1 LPTDHI
7 GLRIA
12 YWRKRRG
19 GMTQSALA
27 GLAGVSQAYI
37 SKVESGRKGIERRA
51 ILVAIASALQV
62 TVADLLGQP
71 GDPTDPLKADAAAAV
86 PAIRVALI
94 EIEEGERRTPAHSPA
109 QLSAAVERLAGLR
122 ARSDYTPMAG
132 LLPDLLTEA
141 AAHGGLPLARVG
153 YETSVCL
160 RNLGYRDLSLP
171 AARVALL
178 GAKQAGHRA
187 WIGAAEFIHTLAL
200 PVEAAGITSRVAE
213 RRLAALQTG
222 STDPDVRQMLGQ
234 LHLSAALACAVDG
247 RPDDA
252 RTHMSA
258 AVQEARTLGDPNDGC
273 GFNLIAFGPTNVGLW
288 QMSVDAELGDHGK
301 GIELARSVEPRHHKV
316 ASRHEAYWLTLGRA
330 LTHSGKTDRQA
341 LVAFINAERAAP
353 TPFSLN
359 PVARNAVMSM
369 VNRARQRSVPDELR
383 ILVRRLGV
391 EAGT

>member
-51 ILVAIASALQV
+51 TLVAIAGALQV

-71 GDPTDPLKADAAAAV
+71 GDPTDPRRADAATAV

-94 EIEEGERRTPAHSPA
+94 EIEEGERRPPTRSPTRLA
-109 QLSAAVERLAGLR
+109 TAVEHLAELR
-122 ARSDYTPMAG
+122 ARSDYAPMAG

-171 AARVALL
+171 AARVAVI
-178 GAKQAGHRA
+178 GARQAEHPA

-213 RRLAALQTG
+213 RGLGALQAG
-222 STDPDVRQMLGQ
+222 AADPEVRQMLGQ
-234 LHLSAALACAVDG
+234 LHLSAALACAVDR
-247 RPDDA
+247 RPEEA
-252 RTHMSA
+252 HAHLSA
-258 AVQEARTLGDPNDGC
+258 AMREAETLGDPTDGR
-273 GFNLIAFGPTNVGLW
+273 GFNLSTFGPTNVGLW
-288 QMSVDAELGDHGK
+288 RMSIDAEFGDHGRV
-301 GIELARSVEPRHHKV
+301 IELARRVEPRRLAV

-330 LTHSGKTDRQA
+330 LTHSGRTDRQA

-369 VNRARQRSVPDELR
+369 VNRTRQRSIPDELR
-383 ILVRRLGV
+383 ILARRVGI
-391 EAGT
+391 EAKV